1 MAALRRRVFI
11 LSRIMLPGGI
21 YVLMSQHIGY
31 QVDIARFL
39 IQSGSV
45 STAELVRRNFLQGCH
60 LTGIFLHHI
69 STALTLIRRVLG
81 GVERERARGLPEELH
96 VSGCLRCSP

>member
-1 MAALRRRVFI
+1 
-11 LSRIMLPGGI
+11 MLPGGI

-45 STAELVRRNFLQGCH
+45 STAELVRRNFLQGRH
-60 LTGIFLHHI
+60 LTGIFLHQIFHRAYTD
-69 STALTLIRRVLG
+69 SAALG
-81 GVERERARGLPEELH
+81 GAEESAL
-96 VSGCLRCSP
+96 GAFLRNNMLLSPFAVIP